1 MIQVKFIESREN
13 YIYNKAY
20 TLSLFFCVV
29 FLLIIVCPFSRAIA
43 LSVPFPLAIALSVP
57 FPLAIALSVPF
68 SFTALLV
75 TPFCSFKLFFC
86 QLLQLT

>member
-57 FPLAIALSVPF
+57 F

>member
-1 MIQVKFIESREN
+1 
-13 YIYNKAY
+13 
-20 TLSLFFCVV
+20 
-29 FLLIIVCPFSRAIA
+29 
-43 LSVPFPLAIALSVP
+43 LSVP